1 MRGMIMLQ
9 RREEERKT
17 DHGKKLSGFDLED
30 NNI

>member
-17 DHGKKLSGFDLED
+17 RHGKKLRGCYLED
-30 NNI
+30 NNV